1 MRLTLAEVVANARA
15 AGGARLHPGRDDP
28 RLRDGAVFPAISPRF
43 SWARGASIFTMGSC
57 FSRSVEEKLQG
68 FRVPALGLS
77 VPAHERPGRPNGI
90 LNEYNPGTIC
100 QRLEYA
106 ARGASFGDA
115 GIAAESEG
123 FIDLLLPE
131 YVTPSTRERLLERR
145 AEVDRVYAA
154 LPACDAIL
162 VTFELVEAWY
172 DRDAG
177 LYLNRMPPVSALM
190 AGRERYEV
198 HILDADET
206 ASLLDRIVAALAAVG
221 LRKILLMVS
230 PVALEAT
237 ASGWDCVIANSYSK
251 SVLVACASRL
261 RQRHPQVDYFPGY
274 EIVGSAGRAC
284 YDADAVHVLDEVVE
298 RVAGY
303 LVECYAGRDR
313 GAEGGQESGG
323 TSGPAAPMAL
333 R

>member
-1 MRLTLAEVVANARA
+1 MSKITRQGTNQILSSSVEYHNFVFLAGMTADDLSKDVKGQTAEVLAKIDAALEAN
-15 AGGARLHPGRDDP
+15 
-28 RLRDGAVFPAISPRF
+28 
-43 SWARGASIFTMGSC
+43 
-57 FSRSVEEKLQG
+57 
-68 FRVPALGLS
+68 
-77 VPAHERPGRPNGI
+77 
-90 LNEYNPGTIC
+90 GT
-100 QRLEYA
+100 
-106 ARGASFGDA
+106 DK
-115 GIAAESEG
+115 
-123 FIDLLLPE
+123 
-131 YVTPSTRERLLERR
+131 TRLLSAQIWLKDIR
-145 AEVDRVYAA
+145 DRG
-154 LPACDAIL
+154 
-162 VTFELVEAWY
+162 
-172 DRDAG
+172 AG